1 MRPCEYC
8 SCAFMAVAHA
18 WLAVTVGNATFLAC
32 RKELYLDSNKLMG
45 TIPSELSNI
54 ATLT

>member
-1 MRPCEYC
+1 
-8 SCAFMAVAHA
+8 MAVAHA